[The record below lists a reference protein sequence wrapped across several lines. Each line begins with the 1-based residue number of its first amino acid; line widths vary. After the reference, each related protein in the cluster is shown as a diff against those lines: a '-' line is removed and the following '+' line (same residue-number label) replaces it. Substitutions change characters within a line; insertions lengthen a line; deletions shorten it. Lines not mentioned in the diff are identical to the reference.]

1 MLLAKS
7 TVLNM
12 SEANG
17 LRSGLRQLPPVT
29 STMQCIELR
38 ILGKKGLWILC
49 PDCLPT
55 DSESMIRNIA
65 ASVDQVY
72 ICCPGELSNSAPF
85 HSDMSLLG

>member
-1 MLLAKS
+1 MPLAKS

-38 ILGKKGLWILC
+38 ILGKKVFGLYALIVFPQILS
-49 PDCLPT
+49 P
-55 DSESMIRNIA
+55 
-65 ASVDQVY
+65 
-72 ICCPGELSNSAPF
+72 
-85 HSDMSLLG
+85 